1 MGAIVDYN
9 NVDFTKLNNIINK
22 KIIIKNIRLLE
33 TPIHINNN
41 NLDFTLLK
49 IVCNKNIK
57 KLLKIIEKL
66 YQDEDKDISIVFNYD
81 VNSNKDYYELLL
93 NKKIKE
99 IIEIFDIN
107 QYYNI
112 EVSLVNEEIILWKIH
127 SIEISDNYKI
137 KEVENDLNIAE
148 DYEPDYEEI
157 QSSYMNEI
165 NKKIKLYNEKQLSIE
180 TNILKLENLLNDI
193 KNNYNIRK
201 LENYREKLENL

>member
-9 NVDFTKLNNIINK
+9 NVDFTKLNKIINK
-22 KIIIKNIRLLE
+22 KIIIKNIKLLE
-33 TPIHINNN
+33 TPIHISNN

-81 VNSNKDYYELLL
+81 INSNKDYYELLL

-99 IIEIFDIN
+99 IIENFDIN

-157 QSSYMNEI
+157 QNSYINEI
-165 NKKIKLYNEKQLSIE
+165 NSQIKLYNEKQLSIE
-180 TNILKLENLLNDI
+180 TKILKLENLLNEI
-193 KNNYNIRK
+193 KNNYNIRN
-201 LENYREKLENL
+201 LENYRENLENL

>member
-9 NVDFTKLNNIINK
+9 NVDFTKLNKVINK
-22 KIIIKNIRLLE
+22 KIIIKNIKLLE
-33 TPIHINNN
+33 TPIHISNN

-81 VNSNKDYYELLL
+81 INSNKDYYELLL

-99 IIEIFDIN
+99 IIENFDIN

-157 QSSYMNEI
+157 QNSYINEI
-165 NKKIKLYNEKQLSIE
+165 NSQIKLYNEKQLSIE
-180 TNILKLENLLNDI
+180 TKILKLENLLNEI
-193 KNNYNIRK
+193 KNNYNIRN
-201 LENYREKLENL
+201 LENYRENLENL

>member
-9 NVDFTKLNNIINK
+9 NVDFTKLNKIINK
-22 KIIIKNIRLLE
+22 KIIIKNIKLLE
-33 TPIHINNN
+33 TPIHISNN

-57 KLLKIIEKL
+57 KLLKIIENL
-66 YQDEDKDISIVFNYD
+66 YQEEDKDISIVFNYD
-81 VNSNKDYYELLL
+81 MNSNKDYYELLL

-99 IIEIFDIN
+99 IIENFDIN

-137 KEVENDLNIAE
+137 KEVDNDLNIAE

-157 QSSYMNEI
+157 QNSYINEI
-165 NKKIKLYNEKQLSIE
+165 NSQIKLYNEKQLSIE
-180 TNILKLENLLNDI
+180 TKILKLENLLNEI
-193 KNNYNIRK
+193 KNNYNIRN
-201 LENYREKLENL
+201 LENYRENLENL

>member
-99 IIEIFDIN
+99 IIENFDIN

>member
-9 NVDFTKLNNIINK
+9 NVDFTKLNKIINK
-22 KIIIKNIRLLE
+22 KIIIKNIKLLE
-33 TPIHINNN
+33 TPIHISNN

-81 VNSNKDYYELLL
+81 INSNKDYYELLL

-99 IIEIFDIN
+99 IIENFDIN

-157 QSSYMNEI
+157 QNSYI
-165 NKKIKLYNEKQLSIE
+165 
-180 TNILKLENLLNDI
+180 
-193 KNNYNIRK
+193 IRN
-201 LENYREKLENL
+201 LENYRENLENL

>member
-9 NVDFTKLNNIINK
+9 NVDFTKLNKIIK
-22 KIIIKNIRLLE
+22 KNIIIKNIKLLE
-33 TPIHINNN
+33 TPIHISNN

-57 KLLKIIEKL
+57 KLLKIIENL
-66 YQDEDKDISIVFNYD
+66 YQEEDKDISIVFNYD
-81 VNSNKDYYELLL
+81 MNSNKDYYELLL

-99 IIEIFDIN
+99 IIENFDIN

-157 QSSYMNEI
+157 QNSYINEI
-165 NKKIKLYNEKQLSIE
+165 NSQIKLYNEKQLSIE
-180 TNILKLENLLNDI
+180 TKILKLENLLNEI
-193 KNNYNIRK
+193 KNNYNIRN
-201 LENYREKLENL
+201 LENYRENLENL

>member
-9 NVDFTKLNNIINK
+9 NVDFTKLNKVINK
-22 KIIIKNIRLLE
+22 KIIIKNIKLLE
-33 TPIHINNN
+33 TPIHISNN

-81 VNSNKDYYELLL
+81 INSNKDYYELLL

-99 IIEIFDIN
+99 IIENFDIN

-137 KEVENDLNIAE
+137 REVENDLNIAE

-157 QSSYMNEI
+157 RNSYINEI
-165 NKKIKLYNEKQLSIE
+165 NSQIKLYNEKQLSIE
-180 TNILKLENLLNDI
+180 TKILKLENLLNEI
-193 KNNYNIRK
+193 KNNYNIRN
-201 LENYREKLENL
+201 LENYRENLENL

>member
-9 NVDFTKLNNIINK
+9 NVDFTKLNKIINK
-22 KIIIKNIRLLE
+22 KIIIKNIKLLE
-33 TPIHINNN
+33 TPIHISNN

-81 VNSNKDYYELLL
+81 INSNKDYYELLL

-99 IIEIFDIN
+99 IIENFDIN

-157 QSSYMNEI
+157 RNSYINEI
-165 NKKIKLYNEKQLSIE
+165 NSQIKLYNEKQLSIE
-180 TNILKLENLLNDI
+180 TKILKLENLLNEI
-193 KNNYNIRK
+193 KNNYNIRN
-201 LENYREKLENL
+201 LENYRENLENL

>member
-9 NVDFTKLNNIINK
+9 NVDFTKLNKIINK
-22 KIIIKNIRLLE
+22 KIIIKNIKLLE
-33 TPIHINNN
+33 TPIHISNN

-81 VNSNKDYYELLL
+81 INSNKDYYELLL

-99 IIEIFDIN
+99 IIENFDIN

-137 KEVENDLNIAE
+137 KEVDNDLNIAE

-157 QSSYMNEI
+157 QNSYINEI
-165 NKKIKLYNEKQLSIE
+165 NSQIKLYNEKQLSIE
-180 TNILKLENLLNDI
+180 TKILKLENLLNEI
-193 KNNYNIRK
+193 KNNYNIRN
-201 LENYREKLENL
+201 LENYRENLENL